1 MATYEVC
8 YNAFPHTL
16 IVQTNIA
23 KSLHI
28 TQPKVFSKQFDK
40 HYYIFYFVC
49 YHSYSN
55 IIYIDL
61 ASLAK
66 LRQIRDIRK
75 FFSMKLLA

>member
-1 MATYEVC
+1 MKYVIMLFRILYT
-8 YNAFPHTL
+8 